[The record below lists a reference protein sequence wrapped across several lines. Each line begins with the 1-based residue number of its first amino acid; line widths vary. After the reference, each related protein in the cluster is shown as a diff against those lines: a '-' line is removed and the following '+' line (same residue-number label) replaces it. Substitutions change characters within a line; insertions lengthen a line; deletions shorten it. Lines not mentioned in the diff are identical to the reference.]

1 MNKNCDWNLK
11 KKKKRE
17 KKIKSN
23 YGSAKWQF
31 SWKQSDEYEE
41 NDAKTAPEIQV
52 CVNKTQ

>member
-1 MNKNCDWNLK
+1 MWLK
-11 KKKKRE
+11 FEKEKKTR

>member
-17 KKIKSN
+17 KKIKWN